1 MATFITPLNLNKL
14 DLKDYL
20 YHLYKVPVL
29 SVRSYVQQSRIRS
42 DKAGARMPA
51 YRRWFRPRAVK
62 RMTVEMAPAEM
73 EEEEEKE
80 EARRRNMEG
89 GGFFVWPKKLEG
101 GELEAWDKETYD
113 AAKKEQDVDRIARV
127 RGVGGTVPRK
137 DRSIIAEQARILL
150 EGKESWR
157 PGWKD
162 YGLAKGPERGF
173 Q

>member
-1 MATFITPLNLNKL
+1 MHGVYCTRVGYV
-14 DLKDYL
+14 LK
-20 YHLYKVPVL
+20 K
-29 SVRSYVQQSRIRS
+29 
-42 DKAGARMPA
+42 M
-51 YRRWFRPRAVK
+51 
-62 RMTVEMAPAEM
+62 EMANCVDWIP
-73 EEEEEKE
+73 
-80 EARRRNMEG
+80 R
-89 GGFFVWPKKLEG
+89 
-101 GELEAWDKETYD
+101 WDKETYD